1 MSVEV
6 EGLNLNV
13 TANST
18 NLTGVI
24 NDLNSLRTTLGKY
37 KPDNITKL
45 NSLGIAVKGLLT
57 SITAIDTGKLQ
68 VFSQA
73 VQSLSGLKQVKL
85 SPTLS
90 KNINSLNES
99 LNNISD
105 MRGLYGKVNSYTR
118 IMSQFG
124 SIKGTGVSNVANGIK
139 KLQDELDKVN
149 FKDFHGKVDSLTRI
163 LQPLADVLERI
174 GTNAQVFPKSF
185 KISHSIEAK
194 GKATTSKVKKDKEPT
209 KIEQFAESLDK
220 KFSASTIGKVFN
232 YFDNLKQ
239 KASEL
244 ETALGNT
251 QFGKFIDSLASIGKA
266 IGGVISKFAQ
276 LGAKAIQIASPILN
290 PFKGL
295 AESVKNLNAKLKNTF
310 NSLKRIA
317 VYRAIRTFLKAITQ
331 GFKEGIENLYQ
342 WSKMTNGDFAPA
354 MDRISTAML
363 YLKNSIGAMASPL
376 ITYLAPAIDMA
387 VDKFVSLINVVNQ
400 LFAKITGRPTWTE
413 ALKYPKEYA
422 EGVAGATKKIKD
434 NIQSFDEL
442 HILTTPN
449 DGGSGDALDYS
460 SMFKES
466 EIENDFANWVEDFK
480 NAIKNGDW
488 EGAGRILG
496 DQVNGLFERIQ
507 WGELGKFTAEKINN
521 VFSFAF
527 GFLDQIDFVA
537 IGEDVASFLNNA
549 IETIDAE
556 TIGKTMAKKITIA
569 VDFLYGFLKDFDFIE
584 AGHKVSDFVNGWF
597 EEIDGQRIGETISLA
612 IKGALDFG
620 ITFLSDDEM
629 IDNFVEDVVGLING
643 VDWYGIGVKVFNFG
657 EKLLEAIIKVIGG
670 ILTGESYNAETGKFE
685 VNPDISGGF
694 RTETQSSWGTS
705 IAEWVLGIPTDGI
718 ASAFAKI
725 LGLAFA
731 GAVKSIEWVYDRTGI
746 TDTIGGVISDA
757 VVGGHLDEQG
767 NFVERDENYW
777 KIVGNSILAEFASGS
792 MLATDF
798 GQTFGEALVGSLSA
812 LPAEVGVVKESLTDF
827 HEWLNEDIARR
838 QSEQEEETRE
848 TTRNFATRVNAFRE
862 MREKIEG
869 QVDALRTNVHAKIG
883 NSNVLFTNGLN
894 GIARNFRI
902 AFTSARTFAEDQVN
916 YMRTNIYAKL
926 NNSNVLF
933 TGVLN
938 SITKNHKLGFTNAR
952 VFAEDQ
958 VNAMRTNLN
967 AKYGNMNKLLVDNL
981 NNITQNTKNG
991 FSNAKD
997 GAIANAQEM
1006 YDKVTGIMS
1015 DLDSKMGGSADSIHS
1030 KMKNGFEATTE
1041 DVTDSW
1047 YEMKKYMK
1055 DSANAIGKIAE
1066 HVGNAVSEGFGQVAD
1081 SINGMSFEIPS
1092 WVKDY
1097 GGKEFKPS
1105 LKKPGKISI
1114 PALATGGII
1123 TSPTTALVG
1132 EAGREAVLPLE
1143 SNTGWIDMI
1152 ANRVNEGNV
1161 EEIRLLRE
1169 QNRLLTEIADKEYSI
1184 SAKSVFDTVRKEN
1197 KNFYTRT
1204 GRNAFAT

>member
-13 TANST
+13 TANSS
-18 NLTGVI
+18 NITGVI
-24 NDLNSLRTTLGKY
+24 NDLTTLRTTLGKY
-37 KPDNITKL
+37 DPKSVAKL
-45 NSLGIAVKGLLT
+45 NTLATAVNGLFSKINAL
-57 SITAIDTGKLQ
+57 DTGKVQ
-68 VFSQA
+68 AFSQA
-73 VQSLSGLKQVKL
+73 IQGLSALRTVKV

-90 KNINSLNES
+90 KNIEALNQTFS
-99 LNNISD
+99 NMSD

-118 IMSQFG
+118 IMSQFS
-124 SIKGTGVSNVANGIK
+124 SIKGGGISNIANGIEK
-139 KLQDELDKVN
+139 MQGALSKVD
-149 FKDFHGKVDSLTRI
+149 FKDFHDKVDALTRI
-163 LQPLADVLERI
+163 LQPLADVLEKI
-174 GTNAQVFPKSF
+174 GTNAQALPQSF
-185 KISHSIEAK
+185 KISQSVEAK
-194 GKATTSKVKKDKEPT
+194 GKVSTGKVKKDKEPT
-209 KIEQFAESLDK
+209 KIEQFAEALDK
-220 KFSASTIGKVFN
+220 RFSASNIGKVFN

-317 VYRAIRTFLKAITQ
+317 IYRAIRTFLKAITQ

-460 SMFKES
+460 NMFKES

-496 DQVNGLFERIQ
+496 DQVNGLFEKIQ

-549 IETIDAE
+549 IGTIDAE
-556 TIGKTMAKKITIA
+556 TIGKTLAKKITIA

-612 IKGALDFG
+612 IEGALDFG

-629 IDNFVEDVVGLING
+629 IDGFVEDIVGLING
-643 VDWYGIGVKVFNFG
+643 VDWYGIGLRIFTFG
-657 EKLLEAIIKVIGG
+657 EKLMEAIIKVITGV
-670 ILTGESYNAETGKFE
+670 LTGETYNVETGKFE
-685 VNPDISGGF
+685 VSYGTSGGF
-694 RTETQSSWGTS
+694 QLQDSVGASL
-705 IAEWVLGIPTDGI
+705 AEAIMQTPTDGI

-725 LGLAFA
+725 LGLGLA
-731 GAVKSIEWVYDRTGI
+731 GALTTVEWVYDRTGI
-746 TDTIGGVISDA
+746 TDTIGGIISDA
-757 VVGGHLDEQG
+757 IYGGHLDENG
-767 NFVERDENYW
+767 DFVQRNEDYW
-777 KIVGNSILAEFASGS
+777 GIVGSATAGVLGAGGIVSGLIEEAKGHLTGFA
-792 MLATDF
+792 D
-798 GQTFGEALVGSLSA
+798 SLR
-812 LPAEVGVVKESLTDF
+812 
-827 HEWLNEDIARR
+827 EDIARR
-838 QSEQEEETRE
+838 EADMEEETRE
-848 TTRNFATRVNAFRE
+848 ITRHFATRVQAYRE

-883 NSNVLFTNGLN
+883 NSNVLFTDGLN

-902 AFTSARTFAEDQVN
+902 AFTSARTFAEEQVN

-958 VNAMRTNLN
+958 VNAMRTNIN

-981 NNITQNTKNG
+981 NNITRNTKNG
-991 FSNAKD
+991 FANAKD

-1006 YDKVTGIMS
+1006 YNKVTGIMS

-1030 KMKNGFEATTE
+1030 KMKKGFEATTE

-1066 HVGNAVSEGFGQVAD
+1066 HVGNAVSEGFGQVAE
-1081 SINGMSFEIPS
+1081 SINGMSFTIPS

-1097 GGKEFKPS
+1097 GGKEFKPN
-1105 LKKPGKISI
+1105 LTKPGKISI
-1114 PALATGGII
+1114 PALATGGIV